1 MNTLIPHRRDG
12 LCDLIQRLGLA
23 PALHALC
30 MQIEQTTALMQRQ
43 IQSSHPELDIREV
56 AIDTIIAM
64 VQQRQDARCDV
75 DHTIDDITG
84 ISETR
89 LFSLIEEHGLGDAI
103 CQLADLMEDR
113 AAEILAV
120 APTPALTADHVLRA
134 VFVTLQ
140 QRADDR
146 GPL

>member
-1 MNTLIPHRRDG
+1 MNTLIPHSPDR
-12 LCDLIQRLGLA
+12 LCDLIQQLGLA
-23 PALHALC
+23 PALHRLC
-30 MQIEQTTALMQRQ
+30 TQIEHITALMQRQ

-56 AIDTIIAM
+56 AIDTVIAM
-64 VQQRQDARCDV
+64 LQQRQDARCDV
-75 DHTIDDITG
+75 DHTIHDITG
-84 ISETR
+84 ISDTR
-89 LFSLIEEHGLGDAI
+89 LFALIEEHGLGDAI

-120 APTPALTADHVLRA
+120 GPTPALTWDHVLRA
-134 VFVTLQ
+134 VLVTLQ